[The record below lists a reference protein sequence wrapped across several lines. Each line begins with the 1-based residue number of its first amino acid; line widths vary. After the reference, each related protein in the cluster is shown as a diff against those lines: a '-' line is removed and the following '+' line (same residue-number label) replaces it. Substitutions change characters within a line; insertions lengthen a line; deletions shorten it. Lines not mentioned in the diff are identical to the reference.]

1 MAITFELDSPEDLL
15 AKARREKARLQKAIF
30 DQDRTQ
36 IADDMFN
43 FAVTA
48 FHIKDWLI
56 AAGVRDVK
64 TYVSSVQ
71 VLRICEEI
79 CSASKHC
86 RLIPPAKDVGAVT
99 ASATTALSPMNLHP
113 EGEGVRLDA
122 LQPPQF
128 RMKVVAL
135 DGSRFEVMD
144 FSAQVIRAWEQYFTN
159 HGRGTF
165 GSPLG

>member
-1 MAITFELDSPEDLL
+1 ML
-15 AKARREKARLQKAIF
+15 AA
-30 DQDRTQ
+30 
-36 IADDMFN
+36 
-43 FAVTA
+43 
-48 FHIKDWLI
+48 
-56 AAGVRDVK
+56 
-64 TYVSSVQ
+64 S
-71 VLRICEEI
+71 
-79 CSASKHC
+79 SASA
-86 RLIPPAKDVGAVT
+86 P
-99 ASATTALSPMNLHP
+99 TALSPMNLHP